1 MKKILSIIA
10 ALVLGVSVVAGA
22 PAMATSNL
30 TTIFAEETSTGASTS
45 ILKTCGDQAGGK
57 NGEGI
62 FCVLN
67 FVVDIMTI
75 GIGIL
80 GVIGITIVGIQYLTA
95 GGSEEKTRKAKRRMF
110 EIVIGLVAY
119 VLIYAALKWLL
130 PTFGG

>member
-10 ALVLGVSVVAGA
+10 ALVLGVSVVAST
-22 PAMATSNL
+22 PVMAEDSK
-30 TTIFAEETSTGASTS
+30 ASVS
-45 ILKTCGDQAGGK
+45 ILESCATDNGK
-57 NGEGI
+57 GSSI